1 MIAELTELLKKID
14 EKFTFG
20 ERLNKL
26 AEECSEFI
34 LAYFHYKE
42 RGEAYLQPMIEEII
56 GIELT
61 LVTVRN
67 KIFKDPDS
75 ALLYKKMLREQ
86 VNKCEIQIRA
96 EDLLHG

>member
-14 EKFTFG
+14 EKFTFD

-34 LAYFHYKE
+34 PAYFHYKE
-42 RGEAYLQPMIEEII
+42 RGEEYLQPMIEEII
-56 GIELT
+56 GIDLT

>member
-14 EKFTFG
+14 EKFTLG

-34 LAYFHYKE
+34 PAYFHYKE
-42 RGEAYLQPMIEEII
+42 RGEEYLQPMIEEII
-56 GIELT
+56 GIDLT
-61 LVTVRN
+61 LATVRN

>member
-1 MIAELTELLKKID
+1 MIVELTELLKKID
-14 EKFTFG
+14 EKFTFND
-20 ERLNKL
+20 RLNKL

-34 LAYFHYKE
+34 TAYFHYKE
-42 RGEAYLQPMIEEII
+42 RGEEYLKPMIEELV

-67 KIFKDPDS
+67 KIFKDPDLS
-75 ALLYKKMLREQ
+75 LLYKKMLREQ

-96 EDLLHG
+96 EDLLNG

>member
-1 MIAELTELLKKID
+1 MIVELTELLKKID
-14 EKFTFG
+14 EKFTFND
-20 ERLNKL
+20 RLNKL

-34 LAYFHYKE
+34 TAYFHYKE
-42 RGEAYLQPMIEEII
+42 RGEEYLKPMIEELV

-75 ALLYKKMLREQ
+75 ALLYKKILRDQ

-96 EDLLHG
+96 EDLLNG

>member
-1 MIAELTELLKKID
+1 MMAELTELLKKID

-34 LAYFHYKE
+34 PAYFHYKE
-42 RGEAYLQPMIEEII
+42 RGEEYLQPMIEEII

-61 LVTVRN
+61 LVTVRS